1 MSATWNLSVQ
11 SFCFRE
17 IKGAPAL
24 ARAVRACGL
33 DRVELCGTHID
44 FQDPASHASVLRDLA
59 EGGVKVTSAGVNG
72 IDSRDERAARNHF
85 EFLKSA
91 GARAMSISVDMEGHE
106 ASFRLAERLA
116 EEYGVSLGLHN
127 HGGYCWFGS
136 IDALAYIFRHTSPR
150 IGLCLDTAWAM
161 QTGSSPLEY
170 VARFGS
176 RIHAVHIKD
185 FAFRRDG
192 RWDDVV
198 AGTGN
203 LDLAALRDAL
213 AGAGFSGDLII
224 EYEGHPEAPVPA
236 VTECA
241 EAVRAVFA

>member
-1 MSATWNLSVQ
+1 MSNAWNLSVQ
-11 SFCFRE
+11 SYCFRE
-17 IKGAPAL
+17 IKGVPAL
-24 ARAVRACGL
+24 AKAVRECGL

-44 FQDPASHASVLRDLA
+44 FQDTASHASVLRDLA
-59 EGGVKVTSAGVNG
+59 EGGVKVASAGVNG
-72 IDSRDERAARNHF
+72 IDSRDGQAARNHF
-85 EFLKSA
+85 AFLKAA
-91 GARAMSISVDMEGHE
+91 GARDMSISVGMEGHE

-116 EEYGVSLGLHN
+116 DEYGVRLGLHN

-136 IDALAYIFRHTSPR
+136 IEALEYIFRHTSPR

-161 QTGSSPLEY
+161 QTGSSPLDF
-170 VARFGS
+170 VAKFGP

-213 AGAGFSGDLII
+213 AGIGFDGDLII
-224 EYEGHPEAPVPA
+224 EYEGHPEAPVQA
-236 VTECA
+236 VKECA
-241 EAVRAVFA
+241 AAVRAVFA